1 MMRLT
6 VGLIM
11 MSAFVSTFTH
21 AQDQSV
27 PEPAMP
33 SDADIRQM
41 LIDRNPG
48 VVL

>member
-6 VGLIM
+6 VLTISMAVFG
-11 MSAFVSTFTH
+11 SAMAHT
-21 AQDQSV
+21 QDQSV
-27 PEPAMP
+27 PESNVP
-33 SDADIRQM
+33 SDAEIPQI